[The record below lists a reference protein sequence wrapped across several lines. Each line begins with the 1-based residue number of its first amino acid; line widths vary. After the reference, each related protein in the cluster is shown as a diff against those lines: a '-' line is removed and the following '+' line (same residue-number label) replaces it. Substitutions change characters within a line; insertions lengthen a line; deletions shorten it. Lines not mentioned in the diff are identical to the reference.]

1 MRAICNTETF
11 SRRLQ
16 LVSRGVSARSTI
28 QLLGGILV
36 EAGGEALKLS
46 ATDMEISIQTS
57 SPAEV
62 EGEGRVVIP
71 ARIFND
77 IVRSL
82 PGGSFSLE
90 HDASEGTVRL
100 VAGENEYRIRAYA
113 ADDYP
118 QLPVFPEEGTFRMSG
133 ESLVETVEKVSRSY
147 SRDETRPVLTGIL
160 ISFEDSRVRMVTTD
174 SYRLSIK
181 ETELATTA
189 FEGTR
194 EAIIPA
200 RAMQEVSRIFGS
212 EGEEDVEV
220 SLSENQALFKVG
232 DVIFGTRLI
241 DGNFPEYRRLLPSD
255 FEREIA
261 IPREELIGT
270 LRRVNLFAA
279 RQTPPVPVSLSFS
292 EGSVEVIVRNGEVGD
307 AHERLSASSE
317 DDFLISFNPSYLL
330 DGVSAIDSEKVVFKL
345 NEPLKPGLIVPEENG
360 NGEEPDFLYLIMP
373 MQGPAGTTL
382 GQALKVASLVGSGGE
397 AKVLIQAGEILVN
410 GEVETRRGRKLE
422 EGDVVEVGE
431 ERLEVR

>member
-11 SRRLQ
+11 GRKLQ

-28 QLLGGILV
+28 QLLGGILL
-36 EAGGEALKLS
+36 EAQGEELRLS
-46 ATDMEISIQTS
+46 ATNMEISIKTS

-82 PGGSFSLE
+82 PGGEFTLE
-90 HDASEGTVRL
+90 HDVSEGMVRL
-100 VAGENEYRIRAYA
+100 AAGENEYRIRTFA

-118 QLPVFPEEGTFRMSG
+118 QLPKFPEEGVFRMPG
-133 ESLVETVEKVSRSY
+133 QSLVETVEKVSRSY

-181 ETELATTA
+181 ETELATA
-189 FEGTR
+189 PFDGPK

-200 RAMQEVSRIFGS
+200 RAMQEVSRIFSGS
-212 EGEEDVEV
+212 DEGSIEV
-220 SLSENQALFKVG
+220 SLSENQALFRIG
-232 DVIFGTRLI
+232 DVVFGTRLI
-241 DGNFPEYRRLLPSD
+241 DGNFPEYRRLLPSG

-261 IPREELIGT
+261 VSWENLIET

-292 EGSVEVIVRNGEVGD
+292 EGAVEVIVKNGEVGD
-307 AHERLSASSE
+307 AHERLEASSE
-317 DDFLISFNPSYLL
+317 DEFLISFNPSYLL
-330 DGVSAIDSEKVVFKL
+330 DGVSAIDSDEVVFKL
-345 NEPLKPGLIVPEENG
+345 NEALKPGLIVPQANG
-360 NGEEPDFLYLIMP
+360 DEGEPDFLYLIMP
-373 MQGPAGTTL
+373 MRDP
-382 GQALKVASLVGSGGE
+382 SRS
-397 AKVLIQAGEILVN
+397 
-410 GEVETRRGRKLE
+410 
-422 EGDVVEVGE
+422 
-431 ERLEVR
+431 

>member
-11 SRRLQ
+11 GRKLQ

-28 QLLGGILV
+28 QLLGGILL
-36 EAGGEALKLS
+36 EAQGEELRLS
-46 ATDMEISIQTS
+46 ATNMEISIQTS

-62 EGEGRVVIP
+62 EGGGRVVIP

-82 PGGSFSLE
+82 PGGEFTLG
-90 HDASEGTVRL
+90 HDVSEGMVRL
-100 VAGENEYRIRAYA
+100 AAGENEYRIRTFA

-118 QLPVFPEEGTFRMSG
+118 QLPKFPEEGVFRMPG
-133 ESLVETVEKVSRSY
+133 QSLVETVEKVSRSY

-181 ETELATTA
+181 ETELATA
-189 FEGTR
+189 PFDGPK

-200 RAMQEVSRIFGS
+200 RAMQEVSRIFSGS
-212 EGEEDVEV
+212 DEGSIEV
-220 SLSENQALFKVG
+220 SLSENQALFRIG
-232 DVIFGTRLI
+232 DVVFGTRLI
-241 DGNFPEYRRLLPSD
+241 DGNFPEYRRLLPSG

-261 IPREELIGT
+261 VSREKLIET

-292 EGSVEVIVRNGEVGD
+292 EGAVEVIVKNGEVGD
-307 AHERLSASSE
+307 AHERLEASSE
-317 DDFLISFNPSYLL
+317 DEFLISFNPSYLL
-330 DGVSAIDSEKVVFKL
+330 DGVSAIDSDEVVFKL
-345 NEPLKPGLIVPEENG
+345 NEALKPGLIVPQANG
-360 NGEEPDFLYLIMP
+360 DEGEPDFLYLIMP
-373 MQGPAGTTL
+373 MRDP
-382 GQALKVASLVGSGGE
+382 SRS
-397 AKVLIQAGEILVN
+397 
-410 GEVETRRGRKLE
+410 
-422 EGDVVEVGE
+422 
-431 ERLEVR
+431 

>member
-16 LVSRGVSARSTI
+16 LVSRGVSARSAI

-82 PGGSFSLE
+82 PGGSFELE

-118 QLPVFPEEGTFRMSG
+118 QLPAMPEEGTFRMSG
-133 ESLVETVEKVSRSY
+133 ESLVETVDKVSRSY

-189 FEGTR
+189 FEGSR

-200 RAMQEVSRIFGS
+200 RAMQEVSRIFSGS
-212 EGEEDVEV
+212 EEEEVEV
-220 SLSENQALFKVG
+220 SLSENQALFRVG
-232 DVIFGTRLI
+232 DVLFGTRLI
-241 DGNFPEYRRLLPSD
+241 DGNFPEYRRLLPTT
-255 FEREIA
+255 FEREISVS
-261 IPREELIGT
+261 REELMGT
-270 LRRVNLFAA
+270 LRRVNLFAQ

-292 EGSVEVIVRNGEVGD
+292 EGAVEVIVRNGEVGD

-317 DDFLISFNPSYLL
+317 DEFLISFNPNYLL
-330 DGVSAIDSEKVVFKL
+330 DGVSAIDTEKVVFKL

-360 NGEEPDFLYLIMP
+360 EEPDFLYLIMP
-373 MQGPAGTTL
+373 MRDP
-382 GQALKVASLVGSGGE
+382 S
-397 AKVLIQAGEILVN
+397 
-410 GEVETRRGRKLE
+410 RG
-422 EGDVVEVGE
+422 
-431 ERLEVR
+431 

>member
-36 EAGGEALKLS
+36 EAGGETLKLS

-100 VAGENEYRIRAYA
+100 VAGENEYSIRAYA

-118 QLPVFPEEGTFRMSG
+118 QLPSFPEEGTFMMSG

-189 FEGTR
+189 FEGSR

-212 EGEEDVEV
+212 EGEEDVGV
-220 SLSENQALFKVG
+220 SLSENQALFRIG
-232 DVIFGTRLI
+232 DVVFGTRLI

-292 EGSVEVIVRNGEVGD
+292 EGAVEVIVRNGEVGD

-317 DDFLISFNPSYLL
+317 DEFLISFNPNYLL

-345 NEPLKPGLIVPEENG
+345 NEPLKPGLIVPDENG

-373 MQGPAGTTL
+373 MRDP
-382 GQALKVASLVGSGGE
+382 SR
-397 AKVLIQAGEILVN
+397 N
-410 GEVETRRGRKLE
+410 
-422 EGDVVEVGE
+422 
-431 ERLEVR
+431 

>member
-1 MRAICNTETF
+1 MRATCNTEAF
-11 SRRLQ
+11 GRKLQ

-28 QLLGGILV
+28 QLLGGILL
-36 EAGGEALKLS
+36 EALGEELKLS

-57 SPAEV
+57 APAEV

-82 PGGSFSLE
+82 PAGQFTLE
-90 HDASEGTVRL
+90 HEASEGTVRL
-100 VAGENEYRIRAYA
+100 AAGENEYRIRTYA

-118 QLPVFPEEGTFRMSG
+118 QLPEFREEGSFRMPG
-133 ESLVETVEKVSRSY
+133 GSLVETVEKVSRSY

-181 ETELATTA
+181 ETELATTP
-189 FEGTR
+189 FEEPK

-200 RAMQEVSRIFGS
+200 RAMQEVSRIFSGPD
-212 EGEEDVEV
+212 GEEDIEV
-220 SLSENQALFKVG
+220 ALSENQALFRIG
-232 DVIFGTRLI
+232 DVVFGTRLI
-241 DGNFPEYRRLLPSD
+241 DGNFPEYRRLLPSG

-261 IPREELIGT
+261 VSREDLIGT

-307 AHERLSASSE
+307 AHERLPASSE
-317 DDFLISFNPSYLL
+317 DEFLISFNPSYLL
-330 DGVSAIDSEKVVFKL
+330 DGVSAIDSDEVVFKL
-345 NEPLKPGLIVPEENG
+345 NEALKPGLIVPQSNG
-360 NGEEPDFLYLIMP
+360 GEPDFQYLIMP
-373 MQGPAGTTL
+373 MRDP
-382 GQALKVASLVGSGGE
+382 SRS
-397 AKVLIQAGEILVN
+397 
-410 GEVETRRGRKLE
+410 
-422 EGDVVEVGE
+422 
-431 ERLEVR
+431 

>member
-1 MRAICNTETF
+1 MMAICNTETF

-100 VAGENEYRIRAYA
+100 VAGDNEYRIRTYA

-118 QLPVFPEEGTFRMSG
+118 QLPVFPDEGTFRMSG

-160 ISFEDSRVRMVTTD
+160 ISFEASRVKMVTTD

-189 FEGTR
+189 FEGSR

-212 EGEEDVEV
+212 EGEDDVEV
-220 SLSENQALFKVG
+220 SLSQNQALFRVG
-232 DVIFGTRLI
+232 DVVFGTRLI
-241 DGNFPEYRRLLPSD
+241 DGNFPEYRRLLPSG

-261 IPREELIGT
+261 VSREELIGT

-279 RQTPPVPVSLSFS
+279 RPTPPVPVSLSFS
-292 EGSVEVIVRNGEVGD
+292 EGAVEVIVRNGEVGD
-307 AHERLSASSE
+307 ALERLDASSE
-317 DDFLISFNPSYLL
+317 DEFLISFNPSYLL

-345 NEPLKPGLIVPEENG
+345 NEPLKPGLIVPEKNG

-373 MQGPAGTTL
+373 MRDP
-382 GQALKVASLVGSGGE
+382 S
-397 AKVLIQAGEILVN
+397 
-410 GEVETRRGRKLE
+410 R
-422 EGDVVEVGE
+422 
-431 ERLEVR
+431 